1 MRVMRRIILSLV
13 LFLLLS
19 SQTTHALDFEG
30 WPSFDP
36 VADAKNSETKPQAA
50 RDQEEPI
57 TWQPWKDMRSYRYRT
72 GCREIGA
79 GKWERYLA
87 FESRENVRIAEV
99 SYGTLKAPDVVLS
112 PSNPV
117 AQIVL
122 QSPTAFKWKWNAS
135 PNPGGQDASIS
146 VR

>member
-19 SQTTHALDFEG
+19 SQTSHALDFEG
-30 WPSFDP
+30 WPSFDQ
-36 VADAKNSETKPQAA
+36 VADAKNSETKPQTA

-57 TWQPWKDMRSYRYRT
+57 TWQPWKDMRSYRYRI
-72 GCREIGA
+72 GCREIGT
-79 GKWERYLA
+79 GKWERYIA

-99 SYGTLKAPDVVLS
+99 SYGPLKAPDVMLS

-122 QSPTAFKWKWNAS
+122 QSPSASKWKWNAS
-135 PNPGGQDASIS
+135 SNPTAQDASIS

>member
-1 MRVMRRIILSLV
+1 MRRIILSLV

-19 SQTTHALDFEG
+19 SQAMYALDFEG

-36 VADAKNSETKPQAA
+36 VVDAVNSEAKPEAA
-50 RDQEEPI
+50 RDQEKPI
-57 TWQPWKDMRSYRYRT
+57 MWEPWKDMHSYRYRI
-72 GCREIGA
+72 GCREIESGT
-79 GKWERYLA
+79 WERYVA

-99 SYGTLKAPDVVLS
+99 SYGPLKAPDVTLS

-117 AQIVL
+117 AQIML
-122 QSPTAFKWKWNAS
+122 QSPSASKWKWNAS
-135 PNPGGQDASIS
+135 SNATGEDTSIS

>member
-1 MRVMRRIILSLV
+1 MGVMRRIILSLV

-19 SQTTHALDFEG
+19 SRTTHALDFEG

-57 TWQPWKDMRSYRYRT
+57 RWQPWKDMRSYRYRT

-99 SYGTLKAPDVVLS
+99 SYGTLKAPDVLLS

-122 QSPTAFKWKWNAS
+122 QSPSAFKWKWNAS

>member
-1 MRVMRRIILSLV
+1 MTVMRRIILSLV
-13 LFLLLS
+13 LFLLPS
-19 SQTTHALDFEG
+19 SQNSHALDFEG

-36 VADAKNSETKPQAA
+36 VVDAKNSETKPQAV
-50 RDQEEPI
+50 RDQEKPI
-57 TWQPWKDMRSYRYRT
+57 TWQPWKEMGSYRYRT
-72 GCREIGA
+72 GCREIGT
-79 GKWERYLA
+79 GKWERYVA

-99 SYGTLKAPDVVLS
+99 SYGPLKAPDVLLS

-122 QSPTAFKWKWNAS
+122 QSPSASKWKWNAS
-135 PNPGGQDASIS
+135 PNPAGQDASIS

>member
-13 LFLLLS
+13 LFLLPS

-87 FESRENVRIAEV
+87 FESRENVRITEV
-99 SYGTLKAPDVVLS
+99 SYGTLKAPDVLLS
-112 PSNPV
+112 PSNPL

-122 QSPTAFKWKWNAS
+122 QSPSAFKWKWNAS

>member
-19 SQTTHALDFEG
+19 SQTSHALDFEG

-36 VADAKNSETKPQAA
+36 VADAKNSETKPPAA

-57 TWQPWKDMRSYRYRT
+57 TWHSWKDMHSYRYRT
-72 GCREIGA
+72 GCREIGN
-79 GKWERYLA
+79 GKWERYVA
-87 FESRENVRIAEV
+87 FESRENVRIADV
-99 SYGTLKAPDVVLS
+99 SYGALKAPDVVLS

-122 QSPTAFKWKWNAS
+122 QSPSASKWKWNAS
-135 PNPGGQDASIS
+135 SDSTGQDASIS

>member
-1 MRVMRRIILSLV
+1 
-13 LFLLLS
+13 LFLLPS

-87 FESRENVRIAEV
+87 FESRENVRITEV
-99 SYGTLKAPDVVLS
+99 SYGTLKAPDVLLS
-112 PSNPV
+112 PSNPL

-122 QSPTAFKWKWNAS
+122 QSPSAFKWKWNAS

>member
-1 MRVMRRIILSLV
+1 MGVMRRIILSLV

-19 SQTTHALDFEG
+19 SRTTHALDFEG

-99 SYGTLKAPDVVLS
+99 SYGTLKAPDVLLS

-122 QSPTAFKWKWNAS
+122 QSPSAFKWKWNAS

>member
-19 SQTTHALDFEG
+19 SRTTHALDFEG

-57 TWQPWKDMRSYRYRT
+57 RWQPWKDMRSYRYRT

-99 SYGTLKAPDVVLS
+99 SYGTLKAPDVLLS

-122 QSPTAFKWKWNAS
+122 QSPSAFKWKWNAS

>member
-1 MRVMRRIILSLV
+1 M
-13 LFLLLS
+13 FLLLS

-122 QSPTAFKWKWNAS
+122 QSPSAFKWKWNAS
-135 PNPGGQDASIS
+135 PNPGGQGASIS

>member
-1 MRVMRRIILSLV
+1 MRRIILSLV
-13 LFLLLS
+13 LFLSLS

-99 SYGTLKAPDVVLS
+99 SYGTLKAPDVLLS

-122 QSPTAFKWKWNAS
+122 QSPTAFKCKWNAS

-146 VR
+146 FR